1 DTLRTRQAL
10 NGDPL
15 TQALRA
21 IIRSEGVGSLYSG
34 VMSPCLFTGIWK
46 GVTLFTHRQLQ
57 HLLARHRGFDVASQL
72 TVLEVACCAS
82 VAGAVG
88 GAVLAPAELIKS
100 RSQICSEPHSS
111 PFQKELNQVRALF
124 RPGASPSRACR
135 GLPLLLLRD
144 GPATFVDLGCYEL
157 VKRYGQA
164 RDWPWYLSSA
174 AAGILAA
181 PAGWTS
187 IYPIEIIRIRYQGEL
202 RWNTYG
208 EVARHVYATR

>member
-1 DTLRTRQAL
+1 
-10 NGDPL
+10 
-15 TQALRA
+15 
-21 IIRSEGVGSLYSG
+21 
-34 VMSPCLFTGIWK
+34 
-46 GVTLFTHRQLQ
+46 
-57 HLLARHRGFDVASQL
+57 
-72 TVLEVACCAS
+72 
-82 VAGAVG
+82 
-88 GAVLAPAELIKS
+88 
-100 RSQICSEPHSS
+100 SEPHSS
-111 PFQKELNQVRALF
+111 PFQEELNQVRALF
-124 RPGASPSRACR
+124 RPGASPRRACR

-208 EVARHVYATR
+208 EVARHVYATRGVSGFFLGWRTCLLHAGLRNVCVMVVYELLKPR